1 MIYKK
6 KELCPPND
14 EFLTK
19 FFLQG
24 LNPMF
29 QRNEM
34 QKNKQKN
41 NEGCEILQDHKKCI
55 EYIKEING
63 LVGAVNCDAP
73 KKIRELIKLLYEYE
87 RKAHNL
93 EEKLKSIKES
103 KE

>member
-29 QRNEM
+29 RRNRM

-41 NEGCEILQDHKKCI
+41 DKGCEILQDHKKCI
-55 EYIKEING
+55 EYIKEVNG
-63 LVGAVNCDAP
+63 LVGAVNCNTP
-73 KKIRELIKLLYEYE
+73 SKIRKLIKLLYDYQW
-87 RKAHNL
+87 KACNL
-93 EEKLKSIKES
+93 EEKLKSIEGDKI
-103 KE
+103 